1 MKRTT
6 VVLPDDL
13 AALIERE
20 RRRRGVSTAGII
32 REALDAYFT
41 RDVRPLPFVALG
53 GSGYHDTAE
62 RMEELLDH
70 EWTLDE
76 MKGTGVDRAPDRGAS

>member
-13 AALIERE
+13 AALIDRE

-41 RDVRPLPFVALG
+41 PDVQPLPFVALG
-53 GSGYHDTAE
+53 GSGHRDTAE
-62 RMEELLDH
+62 RMEELLDQA
-70 EWTLDE
+70 WTLDE
-76 MKGTGVDRAPDRGAS
+76 MKGTDTGQASDQGAS